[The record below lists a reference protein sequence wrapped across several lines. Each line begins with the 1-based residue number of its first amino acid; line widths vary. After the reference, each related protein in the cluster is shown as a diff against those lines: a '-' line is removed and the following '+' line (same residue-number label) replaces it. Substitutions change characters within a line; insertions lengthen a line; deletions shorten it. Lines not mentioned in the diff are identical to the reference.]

1 MYITFQRVQLLAE
14 REGITIKD
22 LQQLL
27 GFGKTAL
34 YKWNSPAIPQVD
46 SLIKIADYFHVSVDY
61 LVGRTDNPSFED
73 ITYKQSTLRIIE
85 ELEKM
90 ELSNLDEQTIV
101 DHLQIFHQYI
111 LDKQSNKE

>member
-1 MYITFQRVQLLAE
+1 MYIVFQRIQDLADRDGISMKQLHE
-14 REGITIKD
+14 N
-22 LQQLL
+22 L
-27 GFGKTAL
+27 GFEKTSL
-34 YKWNSPAIPQVD
+34 YKLNSSAIPQSD
-46 SLIKIADYFHVSVDY
+46 KLLKIADYFHVAVDY

-101 DHLQIFHQYI
+101 DHLKIFHQYI